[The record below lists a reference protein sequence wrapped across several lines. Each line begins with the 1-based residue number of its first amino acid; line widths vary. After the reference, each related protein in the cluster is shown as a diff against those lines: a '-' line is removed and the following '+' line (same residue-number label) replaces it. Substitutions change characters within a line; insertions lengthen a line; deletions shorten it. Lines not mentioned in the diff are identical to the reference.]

1 VALELDVREVQV
13 GLNQRNLQNLLHL
26 MVVVVAWEVV
36 VLVLEVKHC
45 YSSRLELALTVD
57 EPG

>member
-1 VALELDVREVQV
+1 LELDVREVQV